1 MRRFLFSIFFALLLV
16 NIHERNTLSAAGESV
31 PDLCSELQ
39 RSFDTF
45 RWKVEAC
52 DGINWQTAG
61 QSTEGR
67 PLIYSEFGNSDSK
80 NTTLIFSLVHG
91 DEITPL
97 YLGMQIAQYIKRH
110 KSNYPDSH
118 IIVAPLVNPD
128 GFFRQPRTR
137 MNARGVDINRNF
149 LTADWNAHAL
159 RAWKIKYKSDPRRYP
174 GSVARSEPE
183 TIFQEDLIKKFHPQ
197 KILTIHSPLNFI
209 DYDGPTPL
217 SLAKFSKDYVT
228 ECLRLRSKLKATS
241 TGFFPGS
248 LGNYA
253 GQELGIPTITLELPS
268 ADPKKAR
275 QYWLTFSTGIDTMIT
290 YKIP

>member
-1 MRRFLFSIFFALLLV
+1 MRKFGFLILTFICAPIALAW
-16 NIHERNTLSAAGESV
+16 AAESGSV
-31 PDLCSELQ
+31 SELCGNLQ
-39 RSFDTF
+39 KSFTHF
-45 RWKVEAC
+45 SWKVEAC
-52 DGINWQTAG
+52 DGIDWKVG
-61 QSTEGR
+61 GMSVEGR
-67 PLIYSEFGNSDSK
+67 PLIYSEFGNPDSK
-80 NTTLIFSLVHG
+80 NTTLIFSLVHA

-97 YLGMQIAQYIKRH
+97 YLGMQLAQYVKH
-110 KSNYPDSH
+110 HAGTYENAH
-118 IIVAPLVNPD
+118 IIIAPVVNPD
-128 GFFRQPRTR
+128 GFFRTPRTR

-149 LTADWNAHAL
+149 LTSDWGAHAL
-159 RAWKIKYKSDPRRYP
+159 RAWKIKYKSDPRRFP

-197 KILTIHSPLNFI
+197 KILTVHSPLNFI
-209 DYDGPTPL
+209 DYDGPTPI
-217 SLAKFSKDYVT
+217 SLAKFSKDYVV

-275 QYWLTFSTGIDTMIT
+275 QYWLTFSAGIDTMIN
-290 YKIP
+290 YRIP